1 MSLELSSFPFLSLF
15 LNPLFLVCKVTY
27 RVAEKIKG
35 NNIAWPALNNN
46 MMTFRPE
53 KLVMFFSCIYFF
65 FLVRMVIVKLKK
77 RYYLEGHVGSVG
89 SLKYR
94 AEISQRENILSTLR
108 FSTSCWAG
116 GSSCAN
122 KAAEEATGLTW
133 RPQWGVDGGV
143 GERTP

>member
-1 MSLELSSFPFLSLF
+1 MSLELSSFPFLLLF

-27 RVAEKIKG
+27 RVAETIKG
-35 NNIAWPALNNN
+35 NNITWPALNNN
-46 MMTFRPE
+46 IMTFRPE
-53 KLVMFFSCIYFF
+53 KLVMFFFLYLF

-108 FSTSCWAG
+108 FSTSCWGG
-116 GSSCAN
+116 GSSCGN
-122 KAAEEATGLTW
+122 KAAEEATGLTR

-143 GERTP
+143 GEGTP